1 MPLSLVDFFFM
12 LSQTNSLT
20 RTSECDACCTPTVQF
35 LNLHAMRKRMDKSL
49 VYELKLTVSISALK
63 LIEFQ
68 FNNK

>member
-20 RTSECDACCTPTVQF
+20 RTSECDACCTPTVVQF

-49 VYELKLTVSISALK
+49 VY
-63 LIEFQ
+63 
-68 FNNK
+68 

>member
-20 RTSECDACCTPTVQF
+20 RTSECDACCTPTVVQF

-63 LIEFQ
+63 LIGISVQ
-68 FNNK
+68 